1 MLSSHSRDS
10 LALRVNQ
17 RFFYGWA
24 MLGVAGLGLF
34 ASGPGQTYIFSVFL
48 SPIGEDLGI
57 SRTSISSAYALASFV
72 AALGLPYVG
81 RLVDRHG
88 VRPVMLA
95 VAVLLGVTA
104 MAFGTVTGIVTLAL
118 GFTALRFFGQGSLM
132 LCSASLVAQWFARRR
147 GFALSL
153 MGLGFSLS
161 VAVHPPLAQ
170 WLIDQVGWRDAWLWI
185 GVISWLLLVPAVF
198 LIENKP
204 ESIGLVPDG
213 RPPDEQER
221 DPLQAAEVGLTI
233 GEAMRTSAFWI
244 IAVSLSAFAMLVT
257 GLFFHQ
263 VAIFE
268 RAGLSAQEA
277 ARIFPISAV
286 TMVLAL
292 PMFGWLVDRAPT
304 KPSFAIAMLMVSA
317 TILAMV
323 GVRDAAT
330 STLYGIVFGIAF
342 AAIQAHSTY
351 VWPRYFGR
359 RHLGSILGTSKT
371 ITVVGASVGP
381 LPLGIAFDLYGD
393 YTVSLITLAALPL
406 ICAAGIVMMRPPRLK
421 R

>member
-1 MLSSHSRDS
+1 MLSSSSRDS
-10 LALRVNQ
+10 LAVRVNQ

-24 MLGVAGLGLF
+24 MLGVAALGLF

-48 SPIGEDLGI
+48 SPIGEELGI

-72 AALGLPYVG
+72 AALGLPYAG
-81 RLVDRHG
+81 RLVDRYG

-95 VAVLLGVTA
+95 VAVLLGLTA
-104 MAFGTVTGIVTLAL
+104 MAFGSVTGMVTLAL

-185 GVISWLLLVPAVF
+185 GVISFLLLVPAVF

-204 ESIGLVPDG
+204 ESIGLAPDG
-213 RPPDEQER
+213 QPANQEQ
-221 DPLQAAEVGLTI
+221 DPLQGAEVGLTI

-286 TMVLAL
+286 TMVIAL
-292 PMFGWLVDRAPT
+292 PMFGWLVDRTPT
-304 KPSFAIAMLMVSA
+304 KPTFAIAMLTVSA
-317 TILAMV
+317 AILAMV

-330 STLYGIVFGIAF
+330 SALYGVVFGIAF

-371 ITVVGASVGP
+371 ITVVGASIGP

-393 YTVSLITLAALPL
+393 YTVALITLAALPL
-406 ICAAGIVMMRPPRLK
+406 ICATGIVMMRPPRLE